1 MNYLDKGIWTQAF
14 AFPHGINKKSHYL
27 DSACIMT
34 SKYGGIGGLVNEH
47 SMSQVKG
54 SDVWYNDRGTATI
67 YKARWY
73 PCQLGYRYLYSKKVT
88 SASREAFWY

>member
-54 SDVWYNDRGTATI
+54 SDV
-67 YKARWY
+67 
-73 PCQLGYRYLYSKKVT
+73 
-88 SASREAFWY
+88 